1 MKLFYKHYGKGTPI
15 VIMHGVFGF
24 SDNWVT
30 VGKRLAEQYAV
41 YLIDLRNHGR
51 SPHSHDLDYS
61 IMAGDLLEFLNDQNL
76 DEAIIVGHSMGGKVA
91 MQLANSYPEKV
102 SKLIVVDIAPRY
114 YEPHYQ
120 EIVQGLSSL
129 DLENMEFRK
138 EADEHLAKY
147 IDRPGDRQFLLMN
160 LYRKVDSSFGLRI
173 NLQAINDNSENIGAA
188 LEMEQVEIPSLFIR
202 GGNSNYITFQDEQ
215 EIKHKF
221 SDVEVVTVENSG
233 HWVHAEQPRKFLEV
247 LIEFLD
253 K

>member
-1 MKLFYKHYGKGTPI
+1 MKLFYRNFGDGTPI

-147 IDRPGDRQFLLMN
+147 IDQPGDRQFLLMN
-160 LYRKVDSSFGLRI
+160 LYRKKDKSFGLRI

-188 LEMEQVEIPSLFIR
+188 LEMEQVEVPSLFIR